1 MKHEPLIRN
10 LLSAGRTVNEIAE
23 QLGTNQGNIRAHM
36 RYHDIKMPPQARSNA
51 ANKTMKIA
59 KLMLDGKTEG
69 EIAKTLGVS
78 ETRVRTLQ
86 LKGGLRTKGP
96 KQPARMQAL
105 LEQGKSVPEVA
116 AELGLKTSTVY
127 SVCSRNGIV
136 IPQRSGERKKE
147 VAAEIRRLQGLGI
160 SAEGIAYATGLT
172 PDLVY
177 TYQSGKGGRPRNNNE
192 ELVVEALRRGDSVD
206 MISGS
211 LNLMPGTVVFYG
223 RRNGFSFKRDY
234 VVGKEVVK

>member
-1 MKHEPLIRN
+1 MKHESVIRN

-23 QLGTNQGNIRAHM
+23 HLGTNQGNIRAHM
-36 RYHDIKMPPQARSNA
+36 RHHNIKMPPQARSNA

-59 KLMLDGKTEG
+59 KLMLDGKTE
-69 EIAKTLGVS
+69 EQIAKTLGIS
-78 ETRVRTLQ
+78 EARVRTLQ
-86 LKGGLRTKGP
+86 LNSGLRIKEP
-96 KQPARMQAL
+96 KKPERMRQL
-105 LEQGKSVPEVA
+105 LEQGKSVPEIA
-116 AELGLKTSTVY
+116 SELGIKIQTVY
-127 SVCSRNGIV
+127 QVCSRNGIT
-136 IPQRSGERKKE
+136 IPKEATRRKQE
-147 VAAEIRRLQGLGI
+147 VAGEIRRLQGLGI

-177 TYQSGKGGRPRNNNE
+177 TYRAGKGGRPKNNNDE
-192 ELVVEALRRGDSVD
+192 QVVAALRRGDSVD

-234 VVGKEVVK
+234 AVGKEVAK